1 MIYYAVIDTN
11 ILVSAL
17 LSKHEDAA
25 TVQILERVILGEI
38 VPIYS
43 KDILREY
50 QEVLRRKKFHFS
62 EALITTLIGAIQKY
76 GILVQPKST
85 DEVLSDVKDLPFYE
99 VVVEKH
105 KENAFLITGNM
116 KHFPIKPY
124 IVTAN
129 QMLKIIE
136 ENE

>member
-25 TVQILERVILGEI
+25 TVQILERVILG
-38 VPIYS
+38 
-43 KDILREY
+43 D
-50 QEVLRRKKFHFS
+50 
-62 EALITTLIGAIQKY
+62 
-76 GILVQPKST
+76 
-85 DEVLSDVKDLPFYE
+85 YE